1 MTIILR
7 HVDKLC
13 FQVSAGGH
21 TVSVDAGVDDGGTG
35 SALSAPQLFAAAVGA
50 CMCEFVVNSCR
61 LREIPLESPSLEV
74 AYEGLTRPRRIGG
87 LKATLY
93 IEPEPPEGVKQRLL
107 GVARRATLVNTL
119 KRSPELKVE
128 FAT

>member
-1 MTIILR
+1 MTIVVR
-7 HVDKLC
+7 HVDRLC
-13 FQVSAGGH
+13 FQVSAGEH
-21 TVSVDAGVDDGGTG
+21 TVSVDAGVNDGGTG

-61 LREIPLESPSLEV
+61 LREIPLESLSLEV
-74 AYEGLTRPRRIGG
+74 TYEELTRPRRIGG
-87 LKATLY
+87 LETTLH
-93 IEPEPPEGVKQRLL
+93 IEPEPSEDVKQRLL

-119 KRSPELKVE
+119 MRPPEVRVE

>member
-1 MTIILR
+1 M
-7 HVDKLC
+7 
-13 FQVSAGGH
+13 
-21 TVSVDAGVDDGGTG
+21 VSVDAAVDDGGTG

-61 LREIPLESPSLEV
+61 LREIPLESLSLEV
-74 AYEGLTRPRRIGG
+74 TYEELTRPRRIGG
-87 LKATLY
+87 LEATLH
-93 IEPEPPEGVKQRLL
+93 IEPEPSEDAKQRLI

-119 KRSPELKVE
+119 MRPPEVKVE